1 MMTIFV
7 TMDNNS
13 SHDTTYVEILKYE
26 GNLIDSQTSS
36 IARKNPN
43 IDLQSGNGRSGRLR
57 IA

>member
-1 MMTIFV
+1 
-7 TMDNNS
+7 MDNNS